1 VIAVVSA
8 LGVPIALLLGMA
20 AELAGTLVLRFTG
33 GTRPWFRPARDF
45 WRDVRRLVR
54 RRDRVS
60 ALELVGTATALTGAG
75 LAAAAAMG
83 SLPGSAALVYP
94 SLALAVAGGHVTASV
109 APGVRGWERAR
120 RARADA
126 LLAEPAFVLA
136 LGAGLLRWGSFDLE
150 AIRGAQQVLGP
161 GIAVGPPAVAAGL
174 IIAAVVALVAGGFRL
189 PPLREGRG
197 TLRRPAGSA
206 VAAALCRWAAAGA
219 TAMVV
224 AVLVAGGTSLSPEVV
239 DPVALVWW
247 AVAAVAAAFVLGA
260 CRAAV
265 SLLPR
270 RVSRTGF
277 AVGVMGLAAAA
288 ATLVALG

>member
-1 VIAVVSA
+1 VSA
-8 LGVPIALLLGMA
+8 LGVPAALLLGLV
-20 AELAGTLVLRFTG
+20 AEVAGTLVLRFTG

-45 WRDVRRLVR
+45 WRDITRLVR
-54 RRDRVS
+54 RRDRAS

-83 SLPGSAALVYP
+83 FLRGSPALVYP
-94 SLALAVAGGHVTASV
+94 SLALAVVGGHVTACL
-109 APGVRGWERAR
+109 APGARGWERAG
-120 RARADA
+120 RARTDA

-136 LGAGLLRWGSFDLE
+136 LGAGLLRWGAFDLE

-161 GIAVGPPAVAAGL
+161 GIALGPPVVAAGL

-189 PPLREGRG
+189 PPLREGGG
-197 TLRRPAGSA
+197 TQRRQAGSA

-224 AVLVAGGTSLSPEVV
+224 AVLVAGGSSLSPEAV

-247 AVAAVAAAFVLGA
+247 AAAAVAAAFVLGA

-265 SLLPR
+265 SFLPL
-270 RVSRTGF
+270 RVSRTGV
-277 AVGVMGLAAAA
+277 AVGVIALAAAA